1 MIQFEGFKPEAMK
14 KIQGKLGFQGYPDEF
29 DAYLE
34 QNPDKK
40 ATMDQYEQKALEMV
54 NGGHVVKLQGGGDA
68 EAERRRLGIDAQGR
82 KIPYGQPGSTL
93 PPPDLVVGPPVGGPA
108 LIDLPD
114 NGPPPADPPP
124 QSPGLPPVGP
134 PVGINPPEA
143 SPPGEVDPDD
153 PITLPPGLV
162 QPPVVGQTGQL
173 GNLMA
178 QRAQDPRL
186 TEGTAVQPVGTT
198 ITQDQLVDP
207 NTGQLPGNLTA
218 GTVIAGTQQA
228 TAPTDMTA
236 ATYDA
241 DTTEEGVRKEVGQ
254 LQPAQ
259 GTIGVDETFTGEEST
274 ETMVSDLEAAQGKP
288 VLIDQTAIPRRKLEF
303 GEVVTGQ
310 VNPMKAAEF
319 TEQIQAANATPSKQA
334 TVKGQLAE
342 LMQEFDGGESPPWA
356 AGAIRAANNAML
368 ARGMGASSMAGQ
380 AILQA
385 AMESALPIASS
396 DAQMFGQFEAQNLSN
411 KQQRAMLAA
420 EQRAKFMGQK
430 FDQDFQAQVANAAKV
445 SDIANMN
452 FTAEQQV
459 MLENSKIANT
469 MELNNLSNKQAL
481 VMGEAAA
488 LANLDVS
495 NLNNRQ
501 QAAVENAQ
509 KFMQMNM
516 ANVDKEQQTS
526 IFKSQQMIQ
535 SLFTDSAAVNAS
547 QQFNATSENQT
558 NQFFENLKNTTS
570 QFNASQANAQAKFN
584 AGEANAQELFNT
596 DLKNNRE
603 QFNANNRLVID
614 QNNAVWRREVA
625 TADTVA
631 INRANEL
638 NASALLDISNTAY
651 KDLWNYYG
659 DSMEFAWTAADNAQ
673 ERIKELAIAE
683 LNSETQLAMSANTSS
698 TAMGSAIGNLIG
710 TLGSAWISGMF
721 PATTIVTG

>member
-1 MIQFEGFKPEAMK
+1 MMQFKGFKPEAMK
-14 KIQGKLGFQGYPDEF
+14 KIQGSLGFQGYAEEF
-29 DAYLE
+29 DKYLE
-34 QNPDKK
+34 DNPDKK
-40 ATMDQYEQKALEMV
+40 AMMDTYEQKAIEMV
-54 NGGHVVKLQGGGDA
+54 NGGYIKGYANGGDA
-68 EAERRRLGIDAQGR
+68 EAERKRLGIDAQGR

-93 PPPDLVVGPPVGGPA
+93 PPPNEVTPLPEPDFPVVGPPE
-108 LIDLPD
+108 LISPPVAPD
-114 NGPPPADPPP
+114 PD
-124 QSPGLPPVGP
+124 PPVGNDPPVASP
-134 PVGINPPEA
+134 PVGINPPVA
-143 SPPGEVDPDD
+143 SPPGEVSPPDS
-153 PITLPPGLV
+153 ITIPPGLV

-207 NTGQLPGNLTA
+207 SRGQLTGPIVAPTA
-218 GTVIAGTQQA
+218 TARTQQA
-228 TAPTDMTA
+228 DTPTDMTT

-259 GTIGVDETFTGEEST
+259 GTIGADETFTGEEST
-274 ETMVSDLEAAQGKP
+274 ETMVSDLEASQGKP

-342 LMQEFDGGESPPWA
+342 LMQEFDSGEAPPWA

-411 KQQRAMLAA
+411 RQQRAMLAA

-430 FDQDFQAQVANAAKV
+430 FDQDFQAQVVNASKV

-469 MELNNLSNKQAL
+469 MELSNLSNRQAL

-516 ANVDKEQQTS
+516 ANVDREQQTS
-526 IFKSQQMIQ
+526 IFKSQQMVQ
-535 SLFTDSAAVNAS
+535 SLFTDSAAVNAA

-558 NQFFENLKNTTS
+558 NQFFESLQSTVS
-570 QFNASQANAQAKFN
+570 QFNASQANAQSKFN
-584 AGEANAQELFNT
+584 AGETNAQFQFNAELRNQ
-596 DLKNNRE
+596 RE

-683 LNSETQLAMSANTSS
+683 LNAETELAISANRSS

-710 TLGSAWISGMF
+710 TLGSAWLGNPINIFS
-721 PATTIVTG
+721 

>member
-1 MIQFEGFKPEAMK
+1 MIQFDGFKPEAMK
-14 KIQGKLGFQGYPDEF
+14 KIQGKLGFQGYPEEF
-29 DAYLE
+29 EAYLE

-54 NGGHVVKLQGGGDA
+54 NGGHVVKLRGGGDA
-68 EAERRRLGIDAQGR
+68 EEHRKALGIDSQGR
-82 KIPYGQPGSTL
+82 KIPYGQPGSKM
-93 PPPDLVVGPPVGGPA
+93 PPPTEVTPLPDPGPPEGIFPPVAPEPDPPVGTNPPE
-108 LIDLPD
+108 PD
-114 NGPPPADPPP
+114 
-124 QSPGLPPVGP
+124 PPVGT
-134 PVGINPPEA
+134 NPPEA

-153 PITLPPGLV
+153 PITIPPGLV
-162 QPPVVGQTGQL
+162 EPPEAGGAGVL
-173 GNLMA
+173 GDLMA

-186 TEGTAVQPVGTT
+186 TPGATVQPVGTV
-198 ITQDQLVDP
+198 IQEDQLVDP
-207 NTGQLPGNLTA
+207 SKGQLTGDITA
-218 GTVIAGTQQA
+218 GTTTAGTIQA
-228 TAPTDMTA
+228 TAPTAMTTE
-236 ATYDA
+236 TYDA

-259 GTIGVDETFTGEEST
+259 GTIGADETFKGEEST

-288 VLIDQTAIPRRKLEF
+288 VLIDQTAIPRRKIQPDEII
-303 GEVVTGQ
+303 TGQ
-310 VNPMKAAEF
+310 VNPVKAAEF

-334 TVKGQLAE
+334 TVKGQLAD
-342 LMQEFDGGESPPWA
+342 LMKAFDGGQAPPWA
-356 AGAIRAANNAML
+356 SGAIRAANNAML

-411 KQQRAMLAA
+411 RQQRAMLAA
-420 EQRAKFMGQK
+420 EQRAAFMGQK
-430 FDQDFQAQVANAAKV
+430 FDQDFQAKVVNASKI

-469 MELNNLSNKQAL
+469 MQLANLSNRQAL

-488 LANLDVS
+488 LSNLDVS

-516 ANVDKEQQTS
+516 ANVDREQQTS

-535 SLFTDSAAVNAS
+535 SLFTDSAATNAAK
-547 QQFNATSENQT
+547 QFNATSENQT
-558 NQFFENLKNTTS
+558 NQFFENLKSTTS
-570 QFNASQANAQAKFN
+570 QFNASQSNAQAKFN
-584 AGEANAQELFNT
+584 AGETNAQAQFNSE
-596 DLKNNRE
+596 LKNQRE

-638 NASALLDISNTAY
+638 NANALLDISNTAY
-651 KDLWNYYG
+651 KDLWNYYS

-683 LNSETQLAMSANTSS
+683 LASETDILISKNQGS

-710 TLGSAWISGMF
+710 TLGSAWLGSPIK
-721 PATTIVTG
+721 IL